1 MFYLTRLCFT
11 LLALNFTARAC
22 LFGRGLNDQ
31 PFLFVSMLFSM
42 ALGGPRPASSLILSI
57 FYLLSAELKL
67 FFPPFS
73 IQFCPMTQPS

>member
-22 LFGRGLNDQ
+22 GLSDQ

-42 ALGGPRPASSLILSI
+42 VLGGARPASSLILSI

-67 FFPPFS
+67 LFPPFS
-73 IQFCPMTQPS
+73 LQFCPMNPPS